1 MSGNLL
7 QQQLYACWDEWPPI
21 PNLTGISPVRGEG
34 QVKDSVLQMLG
45 PLVFG
50 ECMASSGNELGW
62 GMGAYRFLGVD
73 LKPEGPSL
81 CSHGLTNSLGQPTV
95 PTHVGVCMSVC
106 VCTVCAC
113 VYLCVRASMDL
124 CMQGMGAVCRWGSS
138 VPSPR
143 HKSPQTH
150 SWVRKH

>member
-1 MSGNLL
+1 MGWETG
-7 QQQLYACWDEWPPI
+7 AC
-21 PNLTGISPVRGEG
+21 
-34 QVKDSVLQMLG
+34 
-45 PLVFG
+45 
-50 ECMASSGNELGW
+50 
-62 GMGAYRFLGVD
+62 RFLGVD

-81 CSHGLTNSLGQPTV
+81 CSHGLTKSLSQSTV

-124 CMQGMGAVCRWGSS
+124 CTQGMGAVCRWGSF

-150 SWVRKH
+150 SWVRKHWLSCFCLVSLTEFWGTVEQRLGPRTCVPSATCGADTIGPVRTLTDEQGEM